1 MTRGRRAVLSRCGQR
16 QRIGRAEPV
25 TAGCEGRF
33 LIAAG
38 RRTRVRNLIVAT
50 AHAASVH
57 DEDAA
62 VLVDVDLSIL
72 GADAQTYDRFE
83 CDVRKEYWWVPGPLF
98 RQTRAKILQSF
109 LDRPSVYATAH
120 FRERLEQMAREDLGR
135 AIGAMMH
142 AS

>member
-1 MTRGRRAVLSRCGQR
+1 M
-16 QRIGRAEPV
+16 
-25 TAGCEGRF
+25 
-33 LIAAG
+33 
-38 RRTRVRNLIVAT
+38 RNLIVAT